1 MARKVL
7 AAYATRY
14 GSTKETME
22 VVGERLRERGFEV
35 SVRPA
40 KEVTSIEGVDA
51 VVLGVPL
58 YIGRWLKDGQ
68 RFLSGHAEDLARLP
82 VAVLSLGPLAPQE
95 EAQGAREQFDK
106 ELAKYPQLRPV
117 ATGVFGGKF
126 DPATL
131 GFLDNLLTKL
141 PASPLYQR
149 PASDARDWDAIRA
162 WAEALADRLTADD

>member
-7 AAYATRY
+7 VAYSTRY
-14 GSTKETME
+14 GSTKETIE

-35 SVRPA
+35 SVQAA
-40 KEVTSIEGVDA
+40 KEVASLQGVDA

-68 RFLSGHAEDLARLP
+68 RFLSAHAEALSRLP
-82 VAVLSLGPLAPQE
+82 VALLSLGPLAPE
-95 EAQGAREQFDK
+95 TEAQGAREQFDK

-126 DPATL
+126 DPAGL
-131 GFLDNLLTKL
+131 GFLDNLLGAL
-141 PASPLYQR
+141 PASPLHGL
-149 PASDARDWDAIRA
+149 PASDARDWEAIRA
-162 WAEALADRLTADD
+162 WANDVAAKLR